1 MGALDSRGGEHR
13 SAAGPLWLCWVLA
26 NTAGICLGSASLY
39 ALIAAAKIVVQG
51 VNEDRLFG
59 SAMLPVLVMFLA
71 ISQWIVLRR
80 RVKLGW
86 WLVATAAGSA
96 VGLGLSIAGTKA
108 ATALLGQPMDVRL
121 IGPIVLTLAGF
132 GLALGQWA
140 VLRHLLRASGW
151 WVLASVLGYYSLSQ
165 LVGESIDRTTDV
177 IAVGALPAAFT
188 GVALALLWKQP
199 APRPA
204 DKPASDG

>member
-1 MGALDSRGGEHR
+1 
-13 SAAGPLWLCWVLA
+13 V
-26 NTAGICLGSASLY
+26 GICLASACLF
-39 ALIAAAKIVVQG
+39 ALVAAAKLLVQG
-51 VNEDRLFG
+51 VDEDRLFG
-59 SAMLPVLVMFLA
+59 GAMLPVLVAFLA

-86 WLVATAAGSA
+86 WLIATAAGSA

-151 WVLASVLGYYSLSQ
+151 WVLASVLGYFSLSQ
-165 LVGESIDRTTDV
+165 LVGVSIDRTTDMV
-177 IAVGALPAAFT
+177 AVGAVPAAFA

-199 APRPA
+199 SPPHT
-204 DKPASDG
+204 DKPASDA

>member
-1 MGALDSRGGEHR
+1 MGAQDSVDGKHR
-13 SAAGPLWLCWVLA
+13 LATWSLWFWWVLA
-26 NTAGICLGSASLY
+26 NTVGICLASASLY
-39 ALIAAAKIVVQG
+39 ALIAAANLLVQG

-59 SAMLPVLVMFLA
+59 DAMLPVLVAFLA

-108 ATALLGQPMDVRL
+108 ATALLGPPMDVRL

-151 WVLASVLGYYSLSQ
+151 WVLASVLGYFSLSQ
-165 LVGESIDRTTDV
+165 LVGVSIDRTTDV
-177 IAVGALPAAFT
+177 IAVGAVPAAFT

-199 APRPA
+199 APHPT
-204 DKPASDG
+204 DEPASDA